1 MKKIIKEGT
10 KRNITCEECGC
21 LFSFED
27 EDIYHNELHRNE
39 CEKVTEIKAGYKAF
53 VTCPQCET
61 EIVLEQ
67 TR

>member
-10 KRNITCEECGC
+10 RRKITCEECGC

-27 EDIYHNELHRNE
+27 EDTYHTELYRNE
-39 CEKVTEIKAGYKAF
+39 CERVTEMKAGYKTF
-53 VTCPQCET
+53 VTCPQCES

-67 TR
+67 TK